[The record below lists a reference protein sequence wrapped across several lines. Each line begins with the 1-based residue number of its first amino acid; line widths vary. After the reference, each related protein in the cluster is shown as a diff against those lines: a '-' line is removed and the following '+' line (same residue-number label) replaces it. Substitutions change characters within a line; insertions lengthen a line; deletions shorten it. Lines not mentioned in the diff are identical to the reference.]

1 MESTLRR
8 HLGDGEQNCDWSVVY
23 VFVAAV
29 AAVLSAAGASWGLA
43 VLCRR
48 RHGLASTSTSGH
60 RHAKRSSS
68 AAAKAMR
75 YTLLA
80 GRDEAEEEVLQMTH
94 QRQHRQQHRQ
104 LEGHR
109 QLLLDSDSD
118 EEETDSEV
126 WYLNCNI

>member
-29 AAVLSAAGASWGLA
+29 AAVLSAAAASWGMA

-48 RHGLASTSTSGH
+48 RRLASTSTSGH

-68 AAAKAMR
+68 AAAAKAMR

-80 GRDEAEEEVLQMTH
+80 GRDEAEEEVLQMTMH
-94 QRQHRQQHRQ
+94 QRQHRQ
-104 LEGHR
+104 
-109 QLLLDSDSD
+109 
-118 EEETDSEV
+118 
-126 WYLNCNI
+126 

>member
-48 RHGLASTSTSGH
+48 RRLASTSTNGFLMV
-60 RHAKRSSS
+60 A
-68 AAAKAMR
+68 
-75 YTLLA
+75 LA
-80 GRDEAEEEVLQMTH
+80 SILTEIASPSWLVID
-94 QRQHRQQHRQ
+94 
-104 LEGHR
+104 
-109 QLLLDSDSD
+109 
-118 EEETDSEV
+118 
-126 WYLNCNI
+126 